1 MATALATATV
11 LSVEGKKTG
20 SVALPDVF
28 KAPLRADVVRTV
40 FVGMSKNKRQA
51 HGVKYE
57 SGYDTAAISWGT
69 GRAVARIPRVPGG
82 GTHRAGQGAFGNMC
96 RGGGMFNPLK
106 TWRKWHRK
114 INVTAKRHAL
124 AASIAASAVAPLVM
138 ARGHEVMD
146 VPEVPLVLS
155 ADAEAISTTKAAIAA
170 LKAVGLGA
178 ELEKSDASKKVR
190 TGKGKMRNRRY
201 VLRKGPLVVYAGA
214 DAAIAKAA
222 RNIPGVELCS
232 VERLN
237 LLQLAPGGTFG
248 RLCVWTQPAVE
259 RLGELY
265 GSYAAGSSVKK
276 GYTLPRPMM
285 ANTDIARIINSD
297 EIQSVLQPA
306 KMTPSAP
313 RQRKNALKNRNVLAR
328 LCPGVLAQ
336 KKVAAL
342 AHVKGSVVQKK
353 IAALKVKKSEKAKK
367 VKGANKTYF
376 KNLTSAHP
384 IYTKKPTK
392 AERDAMEEEAAA
404 AEEEE

>member
-1 MATALATATV
+1 MATALATASI
-11 LSVEGKKTG
+11 LSTEGKSTG
-20 SVALPDVF
+20 SVPLPDVF

-114 INVTAKRHAL
+114 VNVTAKRHAL

-138 ARGHEVMD
+138 ARGHEIME
-146 VPEVPLVLS
+146 VPEVPLVVD
-155 ADAEAISTTKAAIAA
+155 DAAEDIATTKEAIALFKAI
-170 LKAVGLGA
+170 GLES
-178 ELEKSDASKKVR
+178 ELTKSDASKKVR
-190 TGKGKMRNRRY
+190 AGRGKMRNRRY
-201 VLRKGPLVVYAGA
+201 VMRKGPLFVYSKS
-214 DAAIAKAA
+214 DASIAKAA

-248 RLCVWTQPAVE
+248 RLCVWSKSSVE
-259 RLGELY
+259 RLGALY
-265 GSYAAGSSVKK
+265 GSYATGSAVKK
-276 GYTLPRPMM
+276 GYTLPRPLMV
-285 ANTDIARIINSD
+285 NTDIARIINSD
-297 EIQSVLQPA
+297 EVQSVLNPA
-306 KMTPSAP
+306 KMTPQAP
-313 RQRKNALKNRNVLAR
+313 RQRKNPLKNRNVLSR
-328 LCPGVLAQ
+328 LCPGELRQ
-336 KKVAAL
+336 KKVRAL
-342 AHVKGSVVQKK
+342 AHVKDSVVAKK

-367 VKGANKTYF
+367 VKGQSKKFY
-376 KNLTSAHP
+376 KELQGAHP
-384 IYTKKPTK
+384 VVTGKK
-392 AERDAMEEEAAA
+392 EVV
-404 AEEEE
+404 AEEEEDEE